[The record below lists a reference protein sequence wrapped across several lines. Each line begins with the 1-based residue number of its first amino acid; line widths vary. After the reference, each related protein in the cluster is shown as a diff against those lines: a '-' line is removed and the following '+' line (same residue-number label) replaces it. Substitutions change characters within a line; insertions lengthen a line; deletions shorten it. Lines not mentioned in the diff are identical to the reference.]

1 MAKAK
6 YLAWVD
12 LETTGVDEFA
22 DPILEVGLIIT
33 SAEPPFDE
41 LGTYEAVID
50 PNPTRFP
57 GWRDR
62 MNDYVTKMHT
72 TNGLLADIASHT
84 AKAPER
90 VQQEMILALASV
102 GREHNFMLAGSG
114 VGHFDRRFLHA
125 QMPEFEGW
133 LQYPNLDVGVIRRAF
148 AFAGRSDLDA
158 FGQTFETK
166 NDKPHRGLADVRDH
180 LNEFRAYATMFAN
193 IQIGGS
199 A

>member
-33 SAEPPFDE
+33 TVEPPFEE
-41 LGTYEAVID
+41 LTSYEAVID
-50 PNPTRFP
+50 PNPIRFP
-57 GWRDR
+57 RWRDR
-62 MNDYVTKMHT
+62 MNDFVTKMHT
-72 TNGLLADIASHT
+72 TNGLLSDISSAA
-84 AKAPER
+84 AKSPER
-90 VQQEMILALASV
+90 VQQEMILALAGVS
-102 GREHNFMLAGSG
+102 REHNFMLAGSG
-114 VGHFDRRFLHA
+114 VGHFDRRFLHV

-133 LQYPNLDVGVIRRAF
+133 LQYPCLDVGVIRRAF
-148 AFAGRSDLDA
+148 DFAGRKDLNA

-180 LNEFRAYATMFAN
+180 LNEFRTYVNLFAS
-193 IQIGGS
+193 IPEVGT
-199 A
+199 